1 MTATD
6 LMRRPQ
12 ALARHSPLHRQHL
25 SLRARLAHYA
35 LGLLPERYGD
45 LATDT
50 AQALHLGLVDL
61 CLMPRAGFKGAGAG
75 HFLQQSSLA
84 LPGLPNRAEQQDN
97 GLLVNQLSF
106 DEYLLLDTTPA
117 ASAMI
122 ITLCNA
128 WSMDNAPDC
137 YQVPRQDSHGCLA
150 VTGQA
155 AWPMLSSLISVDLR
169 PQRFTDFQIAQTL
182 LNDLSVI
189 VIRCDQEK
197 VPNYYLLADITSIE
211 FLWTVLLDAMTDAG
225 GAPVGLKAFQAL
237 KGSIDAGDGS
247 LV

>member
-1 MTATD
+1 MTTTD
-6 LMRRPQ
+6 L
-12 ALARHSPLHRQHL
+12 ARQSPLHRQHL
-25 SLRARLAHYA
+25 SLKARLAEYA
-35 LGLLPERYGD
+35 LGLLPADYGD

-50 AQALHLGLVDL
+50 AQAVHLGLVDL

-97 GLLVNQLSF
+97 GLLVSQLSF

-122 ITLCNA
+122 TTLCNTG
-128 WSMDNAPDC
+128 SLDEAPDC

-155 AWPMLSSLISVDLR
+155 AWRTLAALISVDLR
-169 PQRFTDFQIAQTL
+169 PHRFANFQIAQTL
-182 LNDLSVI
+182 LNELSVI
-189 VIRCDQEK
+189 VIRCDQSL
-197 VPNYYLLADITSIE
+197 VPNYYLLVDITSIE
-211 FLWTVLLDAMTDAG
+211 FLWTVLLDAMAEAG
-225 GAPVGLKAFQAL
+225 GAPVGLNAFQTLEAAMDS
-237 KGSIDAGDGS
+237 GEAS
-247 LV
+247 LVLG